1 LRHPHPKFGTTH
13 RIINLIV
20 FLQILTIVISRG
32 DVNLL
37 GEAYAF
43 GVVWSFAMKALS
55 VLVLRFKQPG
65 AREWKVPLN
74 IRWGKTELPIGLGL
88 ITLVLFALAIVNVL
102 TKKSATI
109 AGVLFTVVFFTLFE
123 VSERLHRARTG
134 GKTEEL
140 EKFRLEMPED
150 VSAEVVSVRPGNVLV
165 AASNPNNLTHLKTV
179 LEKTD
184 TKKIDIVVVKVK
196 PVSEAGSGE
205 HDLRGDQVFTPD
217 IGELFSRVV
226 SLAEKVGKHV
236 ELMVVPGLDPNDA
249 VIQTAYRL
257 QSALIVMGASA
268 KMTPTQQARLFGVA
282 WEKLPAPRP
291 QISLQLVRGGEEKP
305 LFFNLGPHPPRLWP
319 EDVEL
324 VHRLWLELSE
334 KGLGSELHHR
344 DVIRAALR
352 GLESE
357 LHSEQAATVVDRMR
371 KEL

>member
-1 LRHPHPKFGTTH
+1 
-13 RIINLIV
+13 
-20 FLQILTIVISRG
+20 
-32 DVNLL
+32 
-37 GEAYAF
+37 
-43 GVVWSFAMKALS
+43 M
-55 VLVLRFKQPG
+55 
-65 AREWKVPLN
+65 
-74 IRWGKTELPIGLGL
+74 
-88 ITLVLFALAIVNVL
+88 
-102 TKKSATI
+102 
-109 AGVLFTVVFFTLFE
+109 
-123 VSERLHRARTG
+123 
-134 GKTEEL
+134 
-140 EKFRLEMPED
+140 
-150 VSAEVVSVRPGNVLV
+150 
-165 AASNPNNLTHLKTV
+165 
-179 LEKTD
+179 
-184 TKKIDIVVVKVK
+184 VVKVK

-257 QSALIVMGASA
+257 QSSLIVMGASA
-268 KMTPTQQARLFGVA
+268 KMTPAQQARLFGVA

-357 LHSEQAATVVDRMR
+357 LHSEQGATVVDRMR